1 MAFAEEL
8 KSNVPERGRGRCVG
22 QILEFCPGHWG
33 STLAQAKCQG
43 LPITPHYSHIFSLAS
58 QTHVRASLGCI
69 ALCETTNRDGFLA
82 GGHRK
87 SPVINPHN
95 LKPLRVLV
103 VLNIFIYI

>member
-1 MAFAEEL
+1 MCG
-8 KSNVPERGRGRCVG
+8 SNTG
-22 QILEFCPGHWG
+22 ILPW
-33 STLAQAKCQG
+33 TLGFNFSSSQMSR
-43 LPITPHYSHIFSLAS
+43 LTPHYSHIFSLAS
-58 QTHVRASLGCI
+58 QTHVRASLGRI